1 MTPKKLPDIVG
12 PALKVLFV
20 GINPSLRSAELGH
33 HFAGRG
39 NRFWKLI
46 HGSGLFPD
54 PIDFEDDRRMLE
66 RGFGLTNIVDR
77 PTVSISDLLPE
88 DYAIGRARLSRKI
101 RRLRPEWV
109 AFVGVTVY
117 RVFFGE
123 SGAVSPGPAH
133 ASVGSSRVFV
143 LPNPSGRNAHFTFAK
158 MLDAYA
164 ALRRT
169 IDQAPRTVTT
179 GQDALRTTSSAMLP
193 SSKREIPVRPFVPIT
208 KRS

>member
-1 MTPKKLPDIVG
+1 MKPKNLPDIVG
-12 PALKVLFV
+12 PELKVLFV

-46 HGSGLFPD
+46 HGSGLFPE
-54 PIDFEDDRRMLE
+54 PIDFLDDRRMLE

-77 PTVSISDLLPE
+77 PTASIGDLSTE
-88 DYAIGRARLSRKI
+88 DYAIGKARLSRKI

-123 SGAVSPGPAH
+123 TGPVSAGPAP
-133 ASVGSSRVFV
+133 ATVGSSRVFV

-158 MLDAYA
+158 MLEAYA
-164 ALRRT
+164 SLERATALRR
-169 IDQAPRTVTT
+169 
-179 GQDALRTTSSAMLP
+179 LP
-193 SSKREIPVRPFVPIT
+193 LDSTAGGR
-208 KRS
+208 